1 MRMKIMMMVKTM
13 VKMTII
19 MINGTNDDELTDNDG
34 DGSKGVRDN
43 VWIVSCPFKVKTKV
57 GALLVMMLNEW

>member
-1 MRMKIMMMVKTM
+1 MAPPMMRMKIMMMVKTM

-43 VWIVSCPFKVKTKV
+43 V
-57 GALLVMMLNEW
+57 